1 MPLSENALN
10 ILKRRYLQRDEDN
23 KLIESPEEMFQRV
36 AKTVA
41 SSDKLYNNN
50 TDLQRT
56 ETEFFEM
63 MYNLEFLPN
72 SPTLMNA
79 GRPLG
84 QLSACFVIPI
94 ADSMEGIFEA
104 LKSSALIHKSGGGTG
119 FSFSNL
125 RPKGSSVKST
135 GGIASGPVSFMK
147 LFNLSTEI
155 IKQGGKRRGA
165 NMGILKINH
174 PDILEFITCKFNN
187 KELENFNISVG
198 LTEDFFRAVDADLDY
213 DLISPHSNLVVKRL
227 SATKVFNLIAETA
240 WKSGDPGIVFID
252 RINEENP
259 TPELSK
265 IESTNPC
272 GEQPLLPFESC
283 NLGSINLSLMTK
295 ENNSTH
301 GIDYDKLKNI
311 IYEAVHFLDNVID
324 INKYPLPEIH
334 EITLKTRKIGLGVMG
349 FADMLC
355 KLGIPYNSDE
365 AVTIAEK
372 VMDYIHTQSKMASAE
387 LAKNRGSFPAF
398 DKSIYK
404 QKGIEYRN
412 ATTTT
417 IAPTGTLSIIAGTS
431 SGIEPLYALS
441 YIRKA
446 AEQEFIE
453 VNPLFKAW
461 VTEAGFHSNSFI
473 QKISNAG
480 SIQDIGEIPEEIRR
494 IFVTAYD
501 IGPEWHVKI
510 QAAFQKYTD
519 NAVSKT
525 VNLRNE
531 ATIDQVKEVFKLAYK
546 HKLKGITIY
555 RDESKDEQV
564 LNIGEHL
571 YKNHSTLI
579 ESLPNN
585 SLCIDCEHDK
595 M

>member
-531 ATIDQVKEVFKLAYK
+531 ATIDQVKEVLKLAYK